1 MKIFL
6 GTFFLSL
13 LFSPFSFGET
23 DASPNSQ
30 KELDQLRKEYLTD
43 KAALD
48 QINQTKDRILEKNK
62 DQKMPN
68 SGPEWKKA
76 LEVWLPL
83 RQKEK
88 ASYPKYL
95 NTLVKTY
102 CELPQT
108 DKKARELKQEIEQQ
122 HPEYSKNS
130 LTVSYYERHS
140 LLANA
145 IMPNLY
151 KEGLAKDRADF
162 FVKLLKPS
170 FNTKTEDFFH
180 FFRLPVEPQDW
191 SVQTAYSLANLR
203 TGNLSTARKEN
214 KKLIKKAS
222 KFADLQKK
230 KEEKG
235 KDSKYAKRLKDFHIH
250 RALIEAHYGKEQE
263 ARKFLA
269 KVLETTPSEA
279 LDKNSQKLVKETKL
293 TLAKLKK

>member
-1 MKIFL
+1 MKLFF

-13 LFSPFSFGET
+13 FFLAFSFGEESKLENT
-23 DASPNSQ
+23 LKP
-30 KELDQLRKEYLTD
+30 LDQLRKEYLAD

-48 QINQTKDRILEKNK
+48 QINETKDKILEKNK

-95 NTLVKTY
+95 DALVKAY

-108 DKKARELKQEIEQQ
+108 DKKAGELKKEIEQQ
-122 HPEYSKNS
+122 HPEHSKNT

-145 IMPNLY
+145 IMPHLY
-151 KEGLAKDRADF
+151 AKSLEKDRADF

-170 FNTKTEDFFH
+170 FNTKMEDFLH
-180 FFRLPVEPQDW
+180 FFRLPVEPLDW

-203 TGNLSTARKEN
+203 AGNLSTARKEN

-222 KFADLQKK
+222 KFDKIT
-230 KEEKG
+230 E
-235 KDSKYAKRLKDFHIH
+235 LKQLHLH
-250 RALIEAHYGKEQE
+250 RALIEAHDGKEKE
-263 ARKFLA
+263 AKKYLA
-269 KVLETTPSEA
+269 TALEMNSTAA
-279 LDKNSQKLVKETKL
+279 LDLNSQKLVKETERA
-293 TLAKLKK
+293 LAKLKK

>member
-1 MKIFL
+1 M
-6 GTFFLSL
+6 
-13 LFSPFSFGET
+13 
-23 DASPNSQ
+23 A
-30 KELDQLRKEYLTD
+30 D

-48 QINQTKDRILEKNK
+48 QINETKDKILEKNK

-95 NTLVKTY
+95 DALVKAY

-108 DKKARELKQEIEQQ
+108 DKKAEELKKEIEQQ
-122 HPEYSKNS
+122 HPEHSKNT

-145 IMPNLY
+145 IMPHLY
-151 KEGLAKDRADF
+151 AKSLEKDRADF

-170 FNTKTEDFFH
+170 FNTKMEDFLH
-180 FFRLPVEPQDW
+180 FFRLPVEPLDW

-203 TGNLSTARKEN
+203 AGNLSTARKEN

-222 KFADLQKK
+222 KFDKIT
-230 KEEKG
+230 E
-235 KDSKYAKRLKDFHIH
+235 LKQLHLH
-250 RALIEAHYGKEQE
+250 RALIEAHDGKEKE
-263 ARKFLA
+263 AKKYLA
-269 KVLETTPSEA
+269 TALEMNSTAA
-279 LDKNSQKLVKETKL
+279 LDLNSQKLVKETERA
-293 TLAKLKK
+293 LAKLKK

>member
-6 GTFFLSL
+6 RTFVLSL
-13 LFSPFSFGET
+13 FFSAFSFGEADT
-23 DASPNSQ
+23 SKNSQ
-30 KELDQLRKEYLTD
+30 KPIDQLRKEYLAD

-48 QINQTKDRILEKNK
+48 QINETKEKILEKNK
-62 DQKMPN
+62 HQKMPN

-76 LEVWLPL
+76 LKEWVPL
-83 RQKEK
+83 WQKAE

-95 NTLVKTY
+95 NALVRSY

-108 DKKARELKQEIEQQ
+108 DKKARELKQEIEEQ
-122 HPEYSKNS
+122 HPEHSKHS

-145 IMPNLY
+145 IMPHLY
-151 KEGLAKDRADF
+151 SQSLEKERADF
-162 FVKLLKPS
+162 FVKLLKPN
-170 FNTKTEDFFH
+170 FNTKIEDFFH
-180 FFRLPVEPQDW
+180 FFKLPVEPQNW

-235 KDSKYAKRLKDFHIH
+235 KDSRYAKSLQDFNLQ
-250 RALIEAHYGKEQE
+250 RALIEAQDGKEQE
-263 ARKFLA
+263 ARKFLTKA
-269 KVLETTPSEA
+269 LEMNSSAT
-279 LDKNSQKLVKETKL
+279 LDPNSQKMVKETKRAL
-293 TLAKLKK
+293 GMLKN

>member
-6 GTFFLSL
+6 SVLILSSSL
-13 LFSPFSFGET
+13 LVFSFGEDKKLENT
-23 DASPNSQ
+23 SKQ
-30 KELDQLRKEYLTD
+30 LDQLRKEYLAD

-48 QINQTKDRILEKNK
+48 QINQKKEKIREKNK

-83 RQKEK
+83 WQKEK

-95 NTLVKTY
+95 NSLVKTY
-102 CELPQT
+102 CELPPT
-108 DKKARELKQEIEQQ
+108 DKKDGRLKKEIEEQ
-122 HPEYSKNS
+122 HPEHSKNS

-151 KEGLAKDRADF
+151 NHDLDKERAKF

-170 FNTKTEDFFH
+170 FNTKAEDFFH
-180 FFRLPVEPQDW
+180 FFRLPTEPQDW

-214 KKLIKKAS
+214 KKLIKKGS
-222 KFADLQKK
+222 KFADRQKK
-230 KEEKG
+230 KIKG
-235 KDSKYAKRLKDFHIH
+235 KDSRYGQRLKNFYLQC
-250 RALIEAHYGKEQE
+250 ALIEAHDGKEKE
-263 ARKFLA
+263 ARKFLD

-279 LDKNSQKLVKETKL
+279 LDNNSQKLLQEIEKVLIEL
-293 TLAKLKK
+293 

>member
-13 LFSPFSFGET
+13 FFLAFSFGEADT
-23 DASPNSQ
+23 SKNSQ
-30 KELDQLRKEYLTD
+30 KPLDQLRKEYLAD

-48 QINQTKDRILEKNK
+48 QINETKEKILEKNK
-62 DQKMPN
+62 HQKMPN
-68 SGPEWKKA
+68 SGAEWKKA
-76 LEVWLPL
+76 LKEWVPL
-83 RQKEK
+83 WQKEK

-95 NTLVKTY
+95 NALVKSY

-108 DKKARELKQEIEQQ
+108 DKKARELKKEIEQQ
-122 HPEYSKNS
+122 HPEYSKHS

-145 IMPNLY
+145 IMPHLY
-151 KEGLAKDRADF
+151 SQSLEKERADF

-170 FNTKTEDFFH
+170 FNTKMEDFFH
-180 FFRLPVEPQDW
+180 FFKLPAEPQDW

-203 TGNLSTARKEN
+203 AGNFSTARKEN

-235 KDSKYAKRLKDFHIH
+235 KDSRYAKSLQDFHLQ
-250 RALIEAHYGKEQE
+250 RALIEAQDWKEQE
-263 ARKFLA
+263 ARKFLTKA
-269 KVLETTPSEA
+269 LEMNSPAE
-279 LDKNSQKLVKETKL
+279 LDKKSQNLVQKIEQSL
-293 TLAKLKK
+293 TKLKK

>member
-1 MKIFL
+1 MKIYL
-6 GTFFLSL
+6 GTFVLSL
-13 LFSPFSFGET
+13 FFLAFSFGET
-23 DASPNSQ
+23 DTSKNSQ
-30 KELDQLRKEYLTD
+30 KELDQLRKEYLSD

-95 NTLVKTY
+95 NALVKAY

-122 HPEYSKNS
+122 HPEYSKKS

-145 IMPNLY
+145 IMPHLY
-151 KEGLAKDRADF
+151 SQSLEKERADF

-191 SVQTAYSLANLR
+191 CVQTGYSLANLR
-203 TGNLSTARKEN
+203 TGNFSTARKEN

-222 KFADLQKK
+222 KFDKITELTQ
-230 KEEKG
+230 
-235 KDSKYAKRLKDFHIH
+235 LHLH
-250 RALIEAHYGKEQE
+250 RALIEAHDGKEKE
-263 ARKFLA
+263 ARNF
-269 KVLETTPSEA
+269 
-279 LDKNSQKLVKETKL
+279 LDKALEMNFSTELDPHSQKLVKETKRA
-293 TLAKLKK
+293 LANLKE

>member
-6 GTFFLSL
+6 GMFVLSLFFLA
-13 LFSPFSFGET
+13 FSFGET
-23 DASPNSQ
+23 DTSPNNPKQ
-30 KELDQLRKEYLTD
+30 LDLLRKEHLAD

-48 QINQTKDRILEKNK
+48 QINRTKDKIREKNK
-62 DQKMPN
+62 DQKIPN

-76 LEVWLPL
+76 LKEWVPL
-83 RQKEK
+83 WQKAE

-95 NTLVKTY
+95 NALVRSY

-108 DKKARELKQEIEQQ
+108 DKKARELKNEIEEQ
-122 HPEYSKNS
+122 HPEHSKHS

-145 IMPNLY
+145 ILPHLHSQSLQ
-151 KEGLAKDRADF
+151 KERAIF
-162 FVKLLKPS
+162 FVKLLNPN
-170 FNTKTEDFFH
+170 FHTKMEDFFL
-180 FFRLPVEPQDW
+180 FFKLPAEPQDW

-203 TGNLSTARKEN
+203 AGNFSTARKEN

-235 KDSKYAKRLKDFHIH
+235 KDSRYAKRLQDFHLH
-250 RALIEAHYGKEQE
+250 RALIEAHDGNEKE
-263 ARKFLA
+263 ARKFLTKA
-269 KVLETTPSEA
+269 LEINSSAE
-279 LDKNSQKLVKETKL
+279 LDPNSQKLVKETKRAL
-293 TLAKLKK
+293 TNIKK

>member
-1 MKIFL
+1 MKLFF

-13 LFSPFSFGET
+13 FFLAFSFGEESKLENT
-23 DASPNSQ
+23 LKP
-30 KELDQLRKEYLTD
+30 LDQLRKEYLAD

-48 QINQTKDRILEKNK
+48 QINETKDKILEKNK

-95 NTLVKTY
+95 DALVKAY

-108 DKKARELKQEIEQQ
+108 DKKAEELKKEIEQQ
-122 HPEYSKNS
+122 HPEHSKNT

-145 IMPNLY
+145 IMPHLY
-151 KEGLAKDRADF
+151 AKSLEKDRADF

-170 FNTKTEDFFH
+170 FNTKMEDFLH
-180 FFRLPVEPQDW
+180 FFRLPVEPLDW

-203 TGNLSTARKEN
+203 AGNLSTARKEN

-222 KFADLQKK
+222 KFDKIT
-230 KEEKG
+230 E
-235 KDSKYAKRLKDFHIH
+235 LKQLHLH
-250 RALIEAHYGKEQE
+250 RALIEAHDGKEKE
-263 ARKFLA
+263 AKKYLA
-269 KVLETTPSEA
+269 TALEMNSTAA
-279 LDKNSQKLVKETKL
+279 LDLNSQKLVKETERA
-293 TLAKLKK
+293 LAKLKK

>member
-1 MKIFL
+1 MKLFF

-13 LFSPFSFGET
+13 FFLAFSFGEESKLENT
-23 DASPNSQ
+23 LKP
-30 KELDQLRKEYLTD
+30 LDQLRKEYLAD

-48 QINQTKDRILEKNK
+48 QINETKDKILEKNK

-95 NTLVKTY
+95 DALVKAY

-108 DKKARELKQEIEQQ
+108 DKKAEELKKEIEQQ
-122 HPEYSKNS
+122 HPEHSKNT

-145 IMPNLY
+145 IMPHLY
-151 KEGLAKDRADF
+151 AKSLEKDRANF

-170 FNTKTEDFFH
+170 FNTKMEDFLH
-180 FFRLPVEPQDW
+180 FFRLPVEPLDW

-203 TGNLSTARKEN
+203 AGNLSTARKEN

-222 KFADLQKK
+222 KFDKIT
-230 KEEKG
+230 E
-235 KDSKYAKRLKDFHIH
+235 LKQLHLH
-250 RALIEAHYGKEQE
+250 RALIEAHDGKEKE
-263 ARKFLA
+263 AKKYLA
-269 KVLETTPSEA
+269 TALEMNSTAA
-279 LDKNSQKLVKETKL
+279 LDLNSQKLVKETERA
-293 TLAKLKK
+293 LAKLKK

>member
-1 MKIFL
+1 MKLFL
-6 GTFFLSL
+6 GTFVLSL
-13 LFSPFSFGET
+13 FFLAFSFGET
-23 DASPNSQ
+23 DTSQNSQ
-30 KELDQLRKEYLTD
+30 IELDQLRKEYLSD

-48 QINQTKDRILEKNK
+48 QINETKDKILEKNK

-68 SGPEWKKA
+68 SWTEWKKA

-95 NTLVKTY
+95 DALVKAY

-108 DKKARELKQEIEQQ
+108 DKKAEELKKEIEQQ
-122 HPEYSKNS
+122 HPEHSKNT

-145 IMPNLY
+145 IMPHLY
-151 KEGLAKDRADF
+151 AESLEKDRADF

-170 FNTKTEDFFH
+170 FNTKMEDFLH
-180 FFRLPVEPQDW
+180 FFRLPVEPLDW

-203 TGNLSTARKEN
+203 AGNLSTARKEN

-222 KFADLQKK
+222 KFDKIT
-230 KEEKG
+230 E
-235 KDSKYAKRLKDFHIH
+235 LKQLHLH
-250 RALIEAHYGKEQE
+250 RALIEAHDGKEKE
-263 ARKFLA
+263 AKKYLA
-269 KVLETTPSEA
+269 TALEMNSTAA
-279 LDKNSQKLVKETKL
+279 LDLNSQKLVKETERA
-293 TLAKLKK
+293 LAKLKK

>member
-6 GTFFLSL
+6 GAFVLSLFFLV
-13 LFSPFSFGET
+13 FSFGET
-23 DASPNSQ
+23 DTSQ
-30 KELDQLRKEYLTD
+30 NNPKQLDQLRKEYLSD

-48 QINQTKDRILEKNK
+48 QINRRKEKISEKNK

-95 NTLVKTY
+95 KALVKAY
-102 CELPQT
+102 CELPPT
-108 DKKARELKQEIEQQ
+108 DKKAEELKKEIEEQ
-122 HPEYSKNS
+122 HPEHSKNS

-145 IMPNLY
+145 IMPHLY
-151 KEGLAKDRADF
+151 TEGLEKDRAEF

-191 SVQTAYSLANLR
+191 SVQSAYSLANLR

-230 KEEKG
+230 KKEKG
-235 KDSKYAKRLKDFHIH
+235 KDSKYAKRLKDFHLQ
-250 RALIEAHYGKEQE
+250 RALIEAHDGKEKE
-263 ARKFLA
+263 ARKFLD

-279 LDKNSQKLVKETKL
+279 LDKNSQKLVQEIEKLLKEL
-293 TLAKLKK
+293 

>member
-6 GTFFLSL
+6 SVLILSSSL
-13 LFSPFSFGET
+13 LVFSFGEDRKLENT
-23 DASPNSQ
+23 SKQ
-30 KELDQLRKEYLTD
+30 LDQLRKEYLAD

-48 QINQTKDRILEKNK
+48 QINETKDRILEKNK

-83 RQKEK
+83 WQKEK

-95 NTLVKTY
+95 NSLVKTY
-102 CELPQT
+102 SELPPT
-108 DKKARELKQEIEQQ
+108 DKKAGELKKEIETQ
-122 HPEYSKNS
+122 HPDHSKNS
-130 LTVSYYERHS
+130 LTESYYERHS

-151 KEGLAKDRADF
+151 NHDLDKERAKF

-180 FFRLPVEPQDW
+180 LFKLPIEPQDW

-214 KKLIKKAS
+214 KKLIKKGS

-230 KEEKG
+230 KIKG
-235 KDSKYAKRLKDFHIH
+235 KDSRYAQRLQNFHLQ
-250 RALIEAHYGKEQE
+250 RALIEAHDGKEKE
-263 ARKFLA
+263 ARKFLD
-269 KVLETTPSEA
+269 KVLKTTPSEA
-279 LDKNSQKLVKETKL
+279 LDNNSQKLLQEIEKVLIEL
-293 TLAKLKK
+293 